1 MINETPSHPL
11 SYNHEDPMA
20 KLFEESLDAEAY
32 QQSYSEMPTK
42 LEMAISL
49 FQKLGTS
56 EGIGSVHPISV
67 RIPTIEYSSIQA
79 MSKHA
84 GLSVNKVIVELL
96 QVGLDEVWQGL
107 NDENRRNLVAIRA
120 ELLRKL
126 VEPGVAEGSTKGE
139 I

>member
-11 SYNHEDPMA
+11 SYNHEDPMG

-120 ELLRKL
+120 DLLRRL

>member
-11 SYNHEDPMA
+11 SYNEDDP
-20 KLFEESLDAEAY
+20 LFEKLDPSNFAD
-32 QQSYSEMPTK
+32 SYTEQPTK

-56 EGIGSVHPISV
+56 EGIGSVHPVSV

-79 MSKHA
+79 MAKHS

-96 QVGLDEVWQGL
+96 QVALDEVWQGL
-107 NDENRRNLVAIRA
+107 DHDNRRALVQVRTEMID
-120 ELLRKL
+120 KL
-126 VEPGVAEGSTKGE
+126 IAPGASEGSKKGE

>member
-20 KLFEESLDAEAY
+20 KMYEDRLDAEAY
-32 QQSYSEMPTK
+32 QQSYSEMPSK
-42 LEMAISL
+42 LEMAIGL

-56 EGIGSVHPISV
+56 EGMGSVHPISV
-67 RIPTIEYSSIQA
+67 RIPTIEYASIQA

-84 GLSVNKVIVELL
+84 GISVNKVIVELL
-96 QVGLDEVWQGL
+96 QVALDEVWQGL

-120 ELLRKL
+120 DLVGKL
-126 VEPGVAEGSTKGE
+126 IAPGASEGSTKGE